1 MGRKG
6 FIRSRPKSRRS
17 LPAVELPDVVELP
30 KLTVALRHGEDGY
43 IVAECIDLPGCMSQ
57 GKTEEEVRKNIV
69 DAIQSCLAVRIEE
82 LLRESRTIPPNL
94 VGIEAQETFQVKP
107 PELELVAAD

>member
-1 MGRKG
+1 MRRKG
-6 FIRSRPKSRRS
+6 FSKPRSKSNRS
-17 LPAVELPDVVELP
+17 LPATELPGGGELP

-69 DAIQSCLAVRIEE
+69 DAIQSCLAVRIKE
-82 LLRESRTIPPNL
+82 LLRESRTFPPNL
-94 VGIEAQETFQVKP
+94 IGIEAQETFQVRP